1 MKEQSTTFLGTF
13 GTLHFRH
20 SHCRKVKQMIDISGK
35 DITIRTAAASGS
47 VVLGPELFEVLQEKQ
62 CPKGDVIETAK
73 IAAINA
79 VKATPALIP
88 MCHPIG
94 IEAVKVNFAMD
105 ETNKSVSVTVKVKS
119 SGKTGVEME
128 ALTGASVACL
138 TIYDMLKYKGKDMVI
153 SEIKLMEKSGGKSGD
168 YKRQN

>member
-1 MKEQSTTFLGTF
+1 MKGSG
-13 GTLHFRH
+13 G
-20 SHCRKVKQMIDISGK
+20 MIDISGK
-35 DITIRTAAASGS
+35 EVTPRTATASGC
-47 VVLGPELFEVLQEKQ
+47 VVLGERLFEVLRQRQ
-62 CPKGDVIETAK
+62 CPKGDVLETAK

-79 VKATPALIP
+79 AKATPSLIP
-88 MCHPIG
+88 MCHPIL
-94 IEAVKVNFAMD
+94 IETVEVDFAMR
-105 ETNKSVSVTVKVKS
+105 EAEKSVSVNVRVKS